1 MTSAMDVLAVTKKLV
16 AAVDETVTLLRRHDE
31 QWWAQWLARDAARL
45 RVGDPGALGHLLT
58 SFNDDYGSFGDFKID
73 PALGHRVTLE
83 ELDEVNEQ
91 LAASRDNMRRLAD
104 ELQAAI
110 ADADA

>member
-16 AAVDETVTLLRRHDE
+16 TAVDETVSLLRRHDE

-45 RVGDPGALGHLLT
+45 RVGDPGALGHLMT
-58 SFNDDYGSFGDFKID
+58 SFNDDFGNFGEFRID

-83 ELDEVNEQ
+83 ELDEVNAQ
-91 LAASRDNMRRLAD
+91 LAASRENVKRLAA

-110 ADADA
+110 ADAE